1 MQVPLLHRSNQM
13 ALLKK
18 QIRRKARELR
28 QRKRRARRRLEVM
41 CRIRDQLLQRM
52 RESIG
57 LRQRD
62 AELERRERARRA
74 VGGMLAMYKH
84 WLGNWSRALRLQN
97 RLIRQQE
104 QLKKRLHRRLHHLRK
119 RLKKRRNPQRLVDKC
134 FSRLAKAI
142 RKWQNSPQYHQ
153 FIEGQDQIWEAEAQ
167 EVRKYLS
174 DIRGKRR
181 RKHRRTRASQD
192 NDIEDFATFWNNE
205 VLRKN
210 TKAKERTKPESPE
223 FKEELKH
230 TPYKIPKAIRFKK
243 KPKPKT
249 MYISLDE
256 LLIQKELKRK
266 MKKIRRQRKP
276 DPTKPS
282 FDELKLLVKELIE
295 FHSPKKEKRASGKSN
310 TSQKAPKK
318 KHRNIKRSSFMSDIS
333 IFPESPVPQPQF
345 QRKAKKADPLNLKKV
360 LRMDDAPQPKVLKTK
375 LLSAK
380 KSRNYKLWKRKNKYV
395 DLVIRDELRALFD
408 QNKHV
413 KHRKRTHSHHGK
425 IVAVATGSEQFKKRS
440 SWKGRGKKRGAEP
453 KKKSSYGKQR
463 TLVHR
468 LLSDLSTI
476 IKHRRHRKKHAH
488 SMRGFSSS
496 SSGSIISKEVLIDK
510 TSRHSDAATD
520 VMVRRLKKRPR
531 PEAENSV
538 TQIAEARDSVTSLS
552 ESLNKIIMANRPRKS
567 MRKSFRGPLIM
578 PKKIVIAPSKGQNE
592 SHYQSLKRNMMY
604 IPTSVSQPVRPR
616 KWKSFSSRKS
626 ISVPL
631 LTIQRESK
639 PFRQKE
645 RFRYHPVQDEDS
657 ERPNNWGKYS
667 NLGRTIDNSVPQT
680 SIQIDENRNRS
691 VTLVPADSAGYSSPS
706 SVSKT
711 RLQQLREFHYEALP
725 EELDKMDP
733 TQLREYYDRIVRASE
748 EVHSA
753 EATERRGH
761 SEARSTGPG
770 RFLIRDLESDAKHK
784 PLQMFLRD
792 VIEKNNFI
800 DYVADVKGFMLMVGR
815 HPMWDSLQLLHDELK
830 RTGFSKDEVKQM
842 LSARYL
848 EYLNGVATEMHFAK
862 IEPPRD
868 FFHNLVDTEPVQP
881 PARMWSQ
888 ADRPMAKSFRD
899 SQRHSTRLS
908 TRLIPFG
915 KRGTRSATPYSHRS
929 SQEARLDG
937 TLYKKLIEQELKA
950 AALEREDRK
959 RRLFPTFSRIFG
971 TYGSSVSLVPS
982 LDMAPSEEQDLRD
995 SEMRY
1000 SLQNLRS
1007 VLNEHKKMFKAFNR
1021 RRFTEEIVQK
1031 ELEGMREEML
1041 STTQFRRPKEK
1052 PTTFTLKKRKRKL
1065 RPIEDLYYAPR
1076 KTCRMQKFTEGSEC
1090 SDCECNEEQSGNS
1103 MVLEKCPRCGVKV
1116 PVPAATPSFHYISPT
1131 SSSEVLSSG
1140 SIEACAKNELL
1151 AGTLAD
1157 ICTRCGYIHDKGDP
1171 CSQLP
1176 QNTRNSKLLKRIK
1189 DSLRTAPE
1197 CPAFCSP
1204 RGILKK
1210 PRNFDP

>member
-1 MQVPLLHRSNQM
+1 M

-210 TKAKERTKPESPE
+210 TKAKERTKPE
-223 FKEELKH
+223 
-230 TPYKIPKAIRFKK
+230 
-243 KPKPKT
+243 
-249 MYISLDE
+249 
-256 LLIQKELKRK
+256 
-266 MKKIRRQRKP
+266 
-276 DPTKPS
+276 
-282 FDELKLLVKELIE
+282 
-295 FHSPKKEKRASGKSN
+295 N
-310 TSQKAPKK
+310 
-318 KHRNIKRSSFMSDIS
+318 
-333 IFPESPVPQPQF
+333 
-345 QRKAKKADPLNLKKV
+345 
-360 LRMDDAPQPKVLKTK
+360 
-375 LLSAK
+375 
-380 KSRNYKLWKRKNKYV
+380 
-395 DLVIRDELRALFD
+395 
-408 QNKHV
+408 
-413 KHRKRTHSHHGK
+413 
-425 IVAVATGSEQFKKRS
+425 
-440 SWKGRGKKRGAEP
+440 
-453 KKKSSYGKQR
+453 
-463 TLVHR
+463 
-468 LLSDLSTI
+468 
-476 IKHRRHRKKHAH
+476 
-488 SMRGFSSS
+488 
-496 SSGSIISKEVLIDK
+496 
-510 TSRHSDAATD
+510 AATD

-567 MRKSFRGPLIM
+567 
-578 PKKIVIAPSKGQNE
+578 QNE

-645 RFRYHPVQDEDS
+645 H
-657 ERPNNWGKYS
+657 
-667 NLGRTIDNSVPQT
+667 LGRTIDNSVPQT